1 MDHAL
6 TGHRLRRCSPPASC
20 LRRRQICPEQIWTA
34 AGGPRSAQRAGV
46 RSTDGPST
54 NLSGTNLDRRRRAP
68 QRAARR
74 SEAHG
79 WAEHKFVRNK
89 FGPPQAGRTVQSPE
103 RQSPGRGPN
112 TISSGT
118 KLGRRRRAPERKA
131 RRGEAQDGPN
141 TNLSGTDLNRRRRA
155 AQCKARSGKAQEEG
169 RAQFRPERN
178 WTAAGG
184 PRSAKREGVRP
195 MDGPSTILSGTSLG
209 RQTPISIE
217 RKSCL
222 AVLRQATI
230 VRFGLVSAHPQP
242 GQTGAFPAFRAESS
256 DAAIDANLNSLN
268 NSPFTWRGLLA
279 LQARLPR

>member
-1 MDHAL
+1 MFASGL
-6 TGHRLRRCSPPASC
+6 LPA
-20 LRRRQICPEQIWTA
+20 A
-34 AGGPRSAQRAGV
+34 
-46 RSTDGPST
+46 ST

-74 SEAHG
+74 GEAHG
-79 WAEHKFVRNK
+79 WAEHNPSCSAQIRERPLHGGVCVSGGETKVRPTN
-89 FGPPQAGRTVQSPE
+89 PPYTTVRIHLTTPLRATLCRVRPAE
-103 RQSPGRGPN
+103 PR
-112 TISSGT
+112 
-118 KLGRRRRAPERKA
+118 KRRRTQFRPEQIWTAAGGPRSAQRAGVRPT
-131 RRGEAQDGPN
+131 DGPN
-141 TNLSGTDLNRRRRA
+141 TNLSGTDLDRRRRA

-169 RAQFRPERN
+169 RTQFRPERN